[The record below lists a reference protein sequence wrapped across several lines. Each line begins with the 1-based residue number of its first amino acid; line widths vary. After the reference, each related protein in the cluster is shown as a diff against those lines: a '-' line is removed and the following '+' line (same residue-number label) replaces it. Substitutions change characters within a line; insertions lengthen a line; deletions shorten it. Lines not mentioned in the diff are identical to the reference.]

1 MWCKWPPRVLPSPL
15 HYPGAQ
21 HTGHKSGDSARTLE
35 IQTSSDSAMM
45 IGYALTTQSAIKIA
59 LSPAKKLPHGGTRR
73 ADGAVGDGSSA
84 APNLEIYRDMAVVAT
99 RLNGSSCTKRSP
111 HELSK
116 PKFIAT
122 CQDGDQRWPVE
133 CWVAVEA
140 WGPTAS
146 PSHQH

>member
-1 MWCKWPPRVLPSPL
+1 
-15 HYPGAQ
+15 
-21 HTGHKSGDSARTLE
+21 
-35 IQTSSDSAMM
+35 MM
-45 IGYALTTQSAIKIA
+45 IGYALATQSAIKIA

-84 APNLEIYRDMAVVAT
+84 APNLEIYRDMEVVAT

-140 WGPTAS
+140 WGPAAS